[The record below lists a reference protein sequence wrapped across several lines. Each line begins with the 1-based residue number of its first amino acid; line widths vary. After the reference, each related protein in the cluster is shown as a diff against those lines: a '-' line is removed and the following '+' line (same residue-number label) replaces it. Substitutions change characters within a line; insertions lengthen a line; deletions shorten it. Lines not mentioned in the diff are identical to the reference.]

1 MKNITYKSSMAPQAG
16 AIETA
21 LGNAI
26 ESINEQAGTA
36 QVINLQ
42 KLKKYE

>member
-1 MKNITYKSSMAPQAG
+1 MAPQAG

-36 QVINLQ
+36 QVIN
-42 KLKKYE
+42 KLTIL